1 MDEKVSIR
9 EVKTDSG
16 IPRIV
21 VGENTTD
28 GFQQPKQYKAG
39 IVLTAQGYNELT
51 QEFGAWGVSS
61 EQEYFTKIL
70 SNREL
75 IYQKISGRAVSS
87 SPSKTNWKWLIGIVG
102 GGVVVFLIYR
112 FVKTGKKII
121 VPTASNVLKKPG
133 FKI

>member
-9 EVKTDSG
+9 EVKTDTG
-16 IPRIV
+16 IPRII

-75 IYQKISGRAVSS
+75 IYAQVNGQTVS
-87 SPSKTNWKWLIGIVG
+87 KNRFNWQWLIGIVG
-102 GGVVVFLIYR
+102 GGVVVFLIYH
-112 FVKTGKKII
+112 FFKTGKKSII
-121 VPTASNVLKKPG
+121 PTVSNVLKKPV
-133 FKI
+133 FKL